1 MNVGPLDL
9 SAWGVEALDN
19 DIAVDWTYGLEVVSD
34 LSLISE
40 TLQKAIGDQGDAQE
54 ALAACEAIARLKG
67 SRGKT
72 DAYTETVDT
81 WVKNHPEIV
90 PDPELM
96 DTATRVI
103 DRILDN
109 SELKNLWESS
119 EDFNNW
125 AAGVWDLR
133 ARLTL
138 H

>member
-9 SAWGVEALDN
+9 CAWGVEALDN
-19 DIAVDWTYGLEVVSD
+19 EDWTYGLEEVSD
-34 LSLISE
+34 LSLISKA
-40 TLQKAIGDQGDAQE
+40 LQKVLGEQEDAQE

-67 SRGKT
+67 SRGKA

-81 WVKNHPEIV
+81 WVKNHSEIV

-96 DTATRVI
+96 GTAIRVI
-103 DRILDN
+103 DRILEN
-109 SELKNLWESS
+109 SKLKNRWESS
-119 EDFNNW
+119 ADFNNW

-133 ARLTL
+133 TRLTL